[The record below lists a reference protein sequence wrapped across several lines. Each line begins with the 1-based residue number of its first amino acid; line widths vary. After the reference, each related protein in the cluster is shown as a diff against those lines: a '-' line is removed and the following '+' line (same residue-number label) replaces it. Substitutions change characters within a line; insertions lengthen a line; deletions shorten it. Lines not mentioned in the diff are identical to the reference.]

1 MSLSAPK
8 LPQPLETE
16 NGFDDPFLYDNDRLL
31 AIASESVILQGL
43 NYFKENRVTDLHW
56 EDSSLCAMVEG
67 SRPDD
72 PYRVE
77 LSHDEHQQ
85 LRVLCECAFDR
96 EPVCKHAIAVL
107 FSYADQLSYEEEIGS
122 AKDLA
127 IEERTKRGRNEVK
140 IHQVSGK
147 PWFGTWRASSIASA
161 THRKQTYMVHI
172 RSLHTRSN
180 YCTCPDL
187 ATNQLGTCK
196 HIEAVLHRI
205 RKRRDYRKIRDL
217 SPPAHFVYLAWDVN
231 DAPKLKV
238 QRVPHTSKKASE
250 LLDQYF
256 NSEGFFTGRL
266 PDDFFRFNDAVYGR
280 EDIHVGEDAHFYVRR
295 LAADATHRVNSQQ
308 IHREISRFGG
318 RLPGVRTRLYPYQVD
333 GVAFLAATGRALLA
347 DDMGLG
353 KTLQAI
359 SAASWL
365 GRNADVN
372 CTLVVCPASLKHQWG
387 REIERFTLQH
397 AKVIQGGPEQRQ
409 AQYRKP
415 TPFVV
420 INYELVLR
428 DLSVITKLLRP
439 DLLILDEAQRIKNWR
454 TKIAS
459 TIKLIPT
466 RYVFVLTGTPLE
478 NRLEDLYSLL
488 QVVDPHVL
496 GPLWRC
502 MIDFH
507 ITDERGN
514 VIGYRNL
521 SELRRRIAPIML
533 RRDRGLVRDQL
544 PDRIEQRLDVPL
556 TAPQKELHDTAMSNA
571 GQLAHIAKRRPLTP
585 SEQKRLMAALQQARM
600 ACDAASLVDPEMPVG
615 SPKLDEVEMLL
626 EELCLQ
632 NGLKVVIFSQWER
645 MTAMVED
652 TVRRLKIGL
661 VRLHGGVPT
670 HKRGELM
677 DRFAEDDATQ
687 VFISTDAGGTGLNLH
702 SASVLINL
710 DMPWNPAVL
719 DQRIARVHR
728 LGQQNKVQIILL
740 IAADSYEDRVMQL
753 IQNKR
758 ELFDNVVTAEAT
770 EDVVGVSKKTL
781 DDLIEDLLET
791 ETKAKAEPTPRMLL
805 EQQVDD
811 QHAAAPEVKESR
823 IENLKNDEQGRTIR
837 LCIEQIQANFGPR
850 IERILGS
857 RGGLLVVMDRTDE
870 DSEHIAQ
877 ELSRTVPVALID
889 PVTYNGLQRLETSSL
904 LGHTETYFEA
914 GQDRARQ
921 TISPLQRL
929 ARQKLAAAEVLIEQK
944 HPSGAM
950 ELLASAMLSAAAA
963 NAGRSQVPNEEQ
975 ASVWIYSEATPQGH
989 ITTEQAS
996 MLTRAVALSQAP
1008 EVPES
1013 LVSAV
1018 LEDARVLIGGC
1029 ESPV

>member
-1 MSLSAPK
+1 MSQSAPQFAK
-8 LPQPLETE
+8 LLETE
-16 NGFDDPFLYDNDRLL
+16 NGFDDPFHYDNDRLL
-31 AIASESVILQGL
+31 AIASEAVIQQGL
-43 NYFKENRVTDLHW
+43 KYSKENRATDLHW
-56 EDSSLCAMVEG
+56 EDSSLCATVEG

-77 LSHDEHQQ
+77 LSHDDRQQ
-85 LRVLCECAFDR
+85 LRVLCECDFDR
-96 EPVCKHAIAVL
+96 ESVCKHAVAVL
-107 FSYADQLSYEEEIGS
+107 FSYADQLCYKEEIGS

-140 IHQVSGK
+140 IYQVSGE

-161 THRKQTYMVHI
+161 THRKQTYTVHI
-172 RSLHTRSN
+172 RSLNTRSN

-187 ATNQLGTCK
+187 VTNQLGTCK

-205 RKRRDYRKIRDL
+205 RKRRDYRKIKDL
-217 SPPAHFVYLAWDVN
+217 LPTLPYIYLAWDVN

-238 QRVPHTSKKASE
+238 QRVPHTCKEASE
-250 LLDQYF
+250 MLDQYF
-256 NSEGFFTGRL
+256 DSEGYFTGQL

-295 LAADATHRVNSQQ
+295 FAADATHKVNAQQ
-308 IHREISRFGG
+308 IHTEISRFGG
-318 RLPGVRTRLYPYQVD
+318 RLPGIRTRLYPYQVE
-333 GVAFLAATGRALLA
+333 GVAFLAANGRALLA

-359 SAASWL
+359 CAASWL
-365 GRNADVN
+365 GRKADVA

-387 REIERFTLQH
+387 REIERFTEQQ
-397 AKVIQGGPEQRQ
+397 AEIIQGGPEQRQ
-409 AQYRKP
+409 AQYRKSK
-415 TPFVV
+415 PFVV
-420 INYELVLR
+420 VNYELVLR
-428 DLSVITKLLRP
+428 DLSVINKLLRP

-466 RYVFVLTGTPLE
+466 RYAFVLTGTPLE

-488 QVVDPHVL
+488 QVVDPQVL

-507 ITDERGN
+507 ITDNRGK

-521 SELRRRIAPIML
+521 SALRRRIAPVML
-533 RRDRGLVRDQL
+533 RRDRGLVRNQL
-544 PDRIEQRLDVPL
+544 PDRIEQRLDIPL
-556 TAPQKELHDTAMSNA
+556 TAPQKELHDAAMSSA

-585 SEQKRLMAALQQARM
+585 SEQKRLMASLQQARM
-600 ACDAASLVDPEMPVG
+600 ACDAASLVDPEMPAG
-615 SPKLDEVEMLL
+615 SPKLDEVETLL

-632 NGLKVVIFSQWER
+632 NGLKAVIFSQWER

-652 TVRRLKIGL
+652 TVRRLKIGF

-670 HKRGELM
+670 HKRGELL
-677 DRFAEDDATQ
+677 DRFRENDATQ
-687 VFISTDAGGTGLNLH
+687 VFISTDAGGTGLNLQ

-728 LGQQNKVQIILL
+728 LGQQNKVQIILM
-740 IAADSYEDRVMQL
+740 IAADSYEERVTQL

-758 ELFDNVVTAEAT
+758 ELFYNVVKAEAT

-781 DDLIEDLLET
+781 DDLIDNLLET
-791 ETKAKAEPTPRMLL
+791 ETKAKAEPAPPMLL
-805 EQQVDD
+805 EQPVDD
-811 QHAAAPEVKESR
+811 QHAAAPEVTESR
-823 IENLKNDEQGRTIR
+823 IESLKNDEQGRVIR
-837 LCIEQIQANFGPR
+837 HCIEQIQANFGPR

-857 RGGLLVVMDRTDE
+857 QGGLLVVIDRVNE
-870 DSEHIAQ
+870 DAEQIAQ
-877 ELSRTVPVALID
+877 ELSQTVPIALVD
-889 PVTYNGLQRLETSSL
+889 PLTYNGLQRLGTSSL
-904 LGHTETYFEA
+904 LGHSETYYEA
-914 GQDRARQ
+914 GQDEPRQ
-921 TISPLQRL
+921 KISPLQRL
-929 ARQKLAAAEVLIEQK
+929 ARQKLAAAELLIERK

-975 ASVWIYSEATPQGH
+975 ASVWIYSEAAPKGH

-996 MLTRAVALSQAP
+996 MLTRAAALSKAP

-1013 LVSAV
+1013 LVFAV
-1018 LEDARVLIGGC
+1018 LNDARVLIGGC
-1029 ESPV
+1029 ESHM